1 MASASPSDRDRLAA
15 PRGAVWEVGLI
26 AMPTAMVQ
34 EDGRTVQP
42 LIALVVEAAG
52 PIRSMAVGPSD
63 QPLKVLEPAIHD
75 ALHNPKDPCRP
86 GLPQEVLVSQ
96 AELLELLPSL
106 LPGVLIQRDA
116 TPQLNV
122 VSQHMLMSFGGEE
135 SEEGDEDRSG
145 TEALATY
152 LTEDLGPDEV
162 ARFFAAAA
170 ALYQQRPWERLPGDG
185 HLFKL
190 SCGALAIQG
199 WVGCVTSDQGD
210 FNGVFLFESLR
221 DFERY
226 AQLCEGSPED
236 VRPAMDAAT
245 PYCAINFVAKE
256 AMPPPL
262 LEEIHRHGWP
272 VAPGEA
278 CPVVMVFESPRRLI
292 PPCRDDLE
300 RLEAVALALVAW
312 IEAEPQL
319 AKLWEQP
326 SPKRRRFPVVVAGKR
341 VSVTIGVVP
350 MAKAPAKDSGRP

>member
-15 PRGAVWEVGLI
+15 ARGAVWEVGLI

-52 PIRSMAVGPSD
+52 PIRSVAVGPSD
-63 QPLKVLEPAIHD
+63 QPL
-75 ALHNPKDPCRP
+75 
-86 GLPQEVLVSQ
+86 EVLVSQ

-122 VSQHMLMSFGGEE
+122 VSQQMLMRFGGEE

-162 ARFFAAAA
+162 ARFFAAA
-170 ALYQQRPWERLPGDG
+170 
-185 HLFKL
+185 
-190 SCGALAIQG
+190 
-199 WVGCVTSDQGD
+199 
-210 FNGVFLFESLR
+210 
-221 DFERY
+221 
-226 AQLCEGSPED
+226 
-236 VRPAMDAAT
+236 
-245 PYCAINFVAKE
+245 
-256 AMPPPL
+256 
-262 LEEIHRHGWP
+262 
-272 VAPGEA
+272 
-278 CPVVMVFESPRRLI
+278 
-292 PPCRDDLE
+292 
-300 RLEAVALALVAW
+300 LVAW
-312 IEAEPQL
+312 IEADPRL
-319 AKLWEQP
+319 AKLWQQP

-350 MAKAPAKDSGRP
+350 RDSGRH